1 MVCQPHA
8 HLLLENSGEKG
19 DEIIGNSFTLVRHE
33 RENRESGGTKM
44 KSGTNEWIPPT
55 CLYRVQVI
63 VHLGCMHRIYCE
75 LHNDENPGLNP
86 YIKTDKGPM
95 NESKLTYRFGET
107 TVEFGCRTYLMGILN
122 VTPDSFSDGGMF
134 FDQTDAVLH
143 AFQMVKDGADIIDV
157 GGESTRP
164 GADHVTIEEEM
175 KRVVPVVQKL
185 RQKTKIPL
193 SVDTYKSKVAA
204 GALKAGANIVNDITG
219 LRGDPEMADVIAGAG
234 ASVVLMHIKGTPRD
248 MQVNPVYDDLVG
260 EVYDYLE
267 GAVETA
273 RSKGISQVMV
283 DPGIGFGKT
292 ADHNLELINRLAEFR
307 KIGVPVL
314 IGVSRKSFIG
324 KILDTPVEARLE
336 GTAAAVTASI
346 LRGAD
351 IVRVHE
357 VREMRRVAMVADAIR
372 RQKV

>member
-1 MVCQPHA
+1 M
-8 HLLLENSGEKG
+8 
-19 DEIIGNSFTLVRHE
+19 LVNAGR
-33 RENRESGGTKM
+33 RSAN
-44 KSGTNEWIPPT
+44 W
-55 CLYRVQVI
+55 
-63 VHLGCMHRIYCE
+63 IYCE
-75 LHNDENPGLNP
+75 LYNDENPGLNS
-86 YIKTDKGPM
+86 YIEIDKGSM

-164 GADHVTIEEEM
+164 GAEHVTMEEEM
-175 KRVVPVVQKL
+175 RRVVPVVQKL

-204 GALKAGANIVNDITG
+204 EALKAGANIVNDITG
-219 LRGDPEMADVIAGAG
+219 LRGDPEMANVIAGAG
-234 ASVVLMHIKGTPRD
+234 ASVVLMHIKGTPKD
-248 MQVNPVYDDLVG
+248 MQMNPAYDDLIG
-260 EVYDYLE
+260 EVYGYLE
-267 GAVETA
+267 GAVRTA

-346 LRGAD
+346 LHGAD